1 MTLSTHETEI
11 DVDGPGIRVP
21 QAWLA
26 AGDLDCECPDRCP
39 VQHDDN

>member
-1 MTLSTHETEI
+1 MTLTGNEI
-11 DVDGPGIRVP
+11 ENDVEPGIRVP

>member
-1 MTLSTHETEI
+1 MTLTDHETER
-11 DVDGPGIRVP
+11 DEPGTRVP